1 MLKLMRDSNIFI
13 QNFTP
18 KVIEKLNLDYDS
30 VKEKNPKLIYASVG
44 GYPHNSHM
52 KDTTAFDL
60 TI

>member
-1 MLKLMRDSNIFI
+1 MKRLMQNSNIFI

-18 KVIEKLNLDYDS
+18 KVIEKLKLDYES
-30 VKEKNPKLIYASVG
+30 VKLQNPKLIYASVT
-44 GYPHNSHM
+44 GYPHNSNM